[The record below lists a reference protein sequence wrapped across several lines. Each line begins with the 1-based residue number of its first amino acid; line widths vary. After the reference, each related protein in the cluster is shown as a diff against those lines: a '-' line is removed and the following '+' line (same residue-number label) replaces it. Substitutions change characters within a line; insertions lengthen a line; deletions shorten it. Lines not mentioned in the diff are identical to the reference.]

1 MFQFLKSTAMNP
13 ILLLHAVNQDKKFA
27 HKIMCRFMVTGWMA
41 AKRPIAMPVA
51 LVLIKK

>member
-1 MFQFLKSTAMNP
+1 MFRFQKSIAMNP
-13 ILLLHAVNQDKKFA
+13 ILLLHAVNQGQKFA
-27 HKIMCRFMVTGWMA
+27 HKIMCRFVVTRLMV